1 VRALASERQS
11 LATIIN
17 LVRDGRAS
25 TRLDLE
31 REAHLG
37 RSVVADRLT
46 TLAGFGLIDEEGVG
60 RSVGGRA
67 PRLVRFRSEAGRLL
81 VANVDRD
88 TIGVGLADLKGQL
101 ILEHYE
107 DVDPTAGGPT
117 LYERLEALFSWSL
130 DQSGTP
136 SLWGLSLGVPG
147 AVELQSV
154 SPLAIPTL
162 GASPAWDGSRLL
174 ERLLQRFKMP
184 LWVRSAVQMETIGEL
199 EALSPQQRREMLFVD
214 LGTEISAGVI
224 TEGRLHRGAHGIA
237 GQIGHVFA
245 GETHTK
251 ICGCGNVGC
260 LETVAGCR
268 AIAREGF
275 LAAQDGRS
283 RFLADCLGRNGTV
296 TVADIGTA
304 ARLGDPFCAD
314 LLARCGRLVGTVL
327 ATLTNVLNPSVVV
340 IGGELAQT
348 GDICL
353 AAIREGIYRHSQP
366 MLTRDL
372 AIVRSRMGRSSGL
385 VGAAMVAL
393 SEIFAPAFLEGWI
406 TAGTPLAHGDV
417 AALLAGAEQTLP
429 ITSEEGDTAKKRK
442 AVRS

>member
-1 VRALASERQS
+1 VRG
-11 LATIIN
+11 
-17 LVRDGRAS
+17 GRAS

-37 RSVVADRLT
+37 RSVVADRLA
-46 TLAGFGLIDEEGVG
+46 TLAGFGLIDEDGLG

-107 DVDPTAGGPT
+107 DVDLASGSPS
-117 LYERLEALFSWSL
+117 LFERLEALFSWSL

-136 SLWGLSLGVPG
+136 GLWGLSLGVPI

-162 GASPAWDGSRLL
+162 GASPVWDGTKLL
-174 ERLLQRFKMP
+174 ERLLQRFKVP

-199 EALSPQQRREMLFVD
+199 EALSPEQRREMLFVD

-224 TEGRLHRGAHGIA
+224 TEGRLHRGARGIA

-245 GETHTK
+245 GPAHAK

-268 AIAREGF
+268 AIAHEGL
-275 LAAQDGRS
+275 LAAQDGHS
-283 RFLADCLGRNGTV
+283 RFLADCLERNGAV

-366 MLTRDL
+366 MVTRDL

-393 SEIFAPAFLEGWI
+393 AEIFAPPFLEGWI
-406 TAGTPLAHGDV
+406 AAGTPLAHGDV
-417 AALLAGAEQTLP
+417 AALLAKTGQALRKTTEM
-429 ITSEEGDTAKKRK
+429 GDAPVKRRT
-442 AVRS
+442 VRS